1 MKRFLFVAGLLFW
14 ASGCSKPQ
22 ARTQQD
28 DGPEKREDGTVEM
41 GLEAQRHVGM
51 QFAPVVV
58 SQLTE
63 YLHVT
68 GTVQPIDSKVGQIRP
83 LARGRLQEVLV
94 QVGDRVQS
102 GQPLARFDNI
112 EAGELASQYESARA
126 ELQKLRVQAAA
137 ISKQVE
143 RNRRLS
149 EIGAVPSK
157 DYEMSLAE
165 QEALAESIK
174 SQESVLAGIAARLR
188 RFGLDEASPQP
199 VAATVIRAPFSGVV
213 TKVQTSPGE
222 VVDPERVLFSL
233 ADISRVWVQAEV
245 YEKDL
250 GRIQLGQTAFITV
263 DTYPGEKFP
272 GRVSYVSDS
281 LDAQTRTVRVRCE
294 VPNADHRLKLEMF
307 VSVRLPTKFSRKAIA
322 VPSGAIQDLE
332 GKSVVFVRAGQTR
345 FEIRR
350 IQPGSIVDGQTEVA
364 AGIRAGEVIV
374 VQGAFHLKSVALGK
388 ELGEE
393 E

>member
-332 GKSVVFVRAGQTR
+332 GKSVARGCLPAA
-345 FEIRR
+345 
-350 IQPGSIVDGQTEVA
+350 GSIQ
-364 AGIRAGEVIV
+364 AGR
-374 VQGAFHLKSVALGK
+374 
-388 ELGEE
+388 
-393 E
+393 